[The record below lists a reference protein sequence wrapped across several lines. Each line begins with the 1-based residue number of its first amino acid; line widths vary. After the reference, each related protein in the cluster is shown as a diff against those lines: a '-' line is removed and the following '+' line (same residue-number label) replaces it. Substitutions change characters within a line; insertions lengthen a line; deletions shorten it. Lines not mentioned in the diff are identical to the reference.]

1 MELSND
7 SCAWTSDGYGWSSQ
21 VWDVWAGGLGV
32 QVYLGLGFSILG
44 PCPKL
49 NE

>member
-7 SCAWTSDGYGWSSQ
+7 SCAWTSDGYGWGSQ

-32 QVYLGLGFSILG
+32 QVYLDLGQVSASWVLVQ
-44 PCPKL
+44 
-49 NE
+49 N